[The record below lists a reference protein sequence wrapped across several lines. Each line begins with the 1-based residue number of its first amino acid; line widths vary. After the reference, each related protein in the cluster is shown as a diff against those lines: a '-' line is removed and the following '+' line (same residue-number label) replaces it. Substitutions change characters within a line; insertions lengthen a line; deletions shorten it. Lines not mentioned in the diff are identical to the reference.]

1 MAVHARTEPGRIR
14 AIGGD
19 MNTKTLLIIG
29 GVVLVY
35 MLLVKPKASITVGK
49 VDDNKVSEGFAVA
62 NSIYGSVSQLWS

>member
-1 MAVHARTEPGRIR
+1 
-14 AIGGD
+14 